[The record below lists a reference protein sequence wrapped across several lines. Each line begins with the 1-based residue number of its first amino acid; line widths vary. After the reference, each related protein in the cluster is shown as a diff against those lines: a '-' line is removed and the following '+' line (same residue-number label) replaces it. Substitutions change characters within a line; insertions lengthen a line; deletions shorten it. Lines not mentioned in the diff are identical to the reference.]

1 MPINLCVLRQN
12 KPCTLSSISALKG
25 KRQGQISPKS
35 NDHFY
40 RGHHSTLFYQN
51 TPLIVRTHTHT
62 HGRKPI
68 KTIRCF
74 AVSLTRGVITDN
86 AANEDEVTPAALA
99 DPQGAW
105 PQTSDE
111 LFVLRKTDY
120 TTNWPTLRVV
130 IMQKGVHL
138 QRASPL
144 TPWPGALPLDPAG
157 GSAFWPQL

>member
-99 DPQGAW
+99 DPQGA
-105 PQTSDE
+105 
-111 LFVLRKTDY
+111 
-120 TTNWPTLRVV
+120 
-130 IMQKGVHL
+130 
-138 QRASPL
+138 
-144 TPWPGALPLDPAG
+144 
-157 GSAFWPQL
+157 